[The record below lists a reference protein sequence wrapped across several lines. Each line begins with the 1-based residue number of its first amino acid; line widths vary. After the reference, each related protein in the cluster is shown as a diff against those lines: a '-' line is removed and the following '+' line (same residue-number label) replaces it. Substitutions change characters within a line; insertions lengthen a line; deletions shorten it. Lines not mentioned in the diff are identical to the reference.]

1 MVSMTLLSS
10 TVVVSGVATGETEA
24 DAMVGGTNT
33 GPPQGVVGA
42 VATLILSLRVLQM
55 LPPVGMEALI
65 VAVMGADR
73 VSMLCGVGLV
83 TTLTPAGTPNV
94 PSAGHE

>member
-1 MVSMTLLSS
+1 MTLLSS

-24 DAMVGGTNT
+24 DAMVEGTNT
-33 GPPQGVVGA
+33 GPSQGVVGA
-42 VATLILSLRVLQM
+42 VATLILTPWVLQT

-65 VAVMGADR
+65 AVVMGADK
-73 VSMLCGVGLV
+73 VSMLCGVGIV
-83 TTLTPAGTPNV
+83 TILTLAGIPHA

>member
-1 MVSMTLLSS
+1 MTLLSS
-10 TVVVSGVATGETEA
+10 TVVVSGVAMGEIEV
-24 DAMVGGTNT
+24 DAMVEGTNT
-33 GPPQGVVGA
+33 SSSQGVVGE
-42 VATLILSLRVLQM
+42 VVTPILTPWVLQT

-83 TTLTPAGTPNV
+83 TILTPAGNPNA
-94 PSAGHE
+94 PNAGHE

>member
-1 MVSMTLLSS
+1 MISMTLLSS
-10 TVVVSGVATGETEA
+10 TVVVLGVATGEIEA
-24 DAMVGGTNT
+24 DAMVEGTNT
-33 GPPQGVVGA
+33 GPSQGVVGA
-42 VATLILSLRVLQM
+42 VVTLILTPRVLQM

-65 VAVMGADR
+65 VVVMGADR

-83 TTLTPAGTPNV
+83 TILTPAGKPNA